1 MAYAD
6 KDQELEY
13 LQYFI
18 SARESATGERL
29 ELIRATES
37 PDFLCRRP
45 DGRIVG
51 VEHTKVAYQA
61 SLSEIKRILGEDRE
75 IDNFELFWAAHSS
88 ASKKNEKR
96 KEAYWQTPD
105 ATILVL
111 DLVEGYR
118 MNQWPDDSSLAA
130 DFAEFGFIEIWL
142 SDYSSVE
149 AFNEVTLLGIYP
161 KDIWGLNG
169 QGYLYGKPYG

>member
-1 MAYAD
+1 MSYAD

-29 ELIRATES
+29 ELVKAGES

-45 DGRIVG
+45 SGSVVG
-51 VEHTKVAYQA
+51 VEHTKVAYEA
-61 SLSEIKRILGEDRE
+61 SLSEIKRVLGESRE

-88 ASKKNEKR
+88 ASKKDKKR
-96 KEAYWQTPD
+96 KQPHWQTPN

-118 MNQWPDDSSLAA
+118 LEDWPTDSSLAS
-130 DFAEFGFIEIWL
+130 DFAEFGFIEVWL

-149 AFNEVTLLGIYP
+149 AFREVTLLGIYP
-161 KDIWGLNG
+161 KNIWGLNG